1 MRPLRVMLITVT
13 LGCLVCAC
21 GYRFGGVDQEPLSIA
36 VSMYGNSTREPLLEK
51 ELTNLLISELE
62 RSPSFIPQEV
72 DTPSRL
78 SLEGAVTGYTSS
90 AVAYDADDQIV
101 RYLVRISAVS
111 TLREEPSGRVVWRG
125 VSDAAQEY
133 AADPDKA
140 LQRQREEQARLQ
152 ALARLAEEITQRLGQ
167 RF

>member
-1 MRPLRVMLITVT
+1 MRAVGALI
-13 LGCLVCAC
+13 LGVCIGIAVSAC
-21 GYRFGGVDQEPLSIA
+21 GYRFGAVGQGAQEIA
-36 VSMYGNSTREPLLEK
+36 VAMYGNSTREPLLEK

-62 RSPSFIPQEV
+62 RSPAFTPREV
-72 DTPSRL
+72 DTPSHL
-78 SLEGAVTGYTSS
+78 SLEGVVTGYSS
-90 AVAYDADDQIV
+90 TAVAYNAEDEIV

-133 AADPDKA
+133 AADEDKA
-140 LQRQREEQARLQ
+140 LQRQREELARLE